1 MNTQIANPNKLLAT
15 NAQICALYTGVKNM
29 YTGTSIAFTDKTK
42 FSLGVLETHFP
53 VYSRPAIKHFAIQA

>member
-1 MNTQIANPNKLLAT
+1 MNTQIANSNKAPPI

>member
-1 MNTQIANPNKLLAT
+1 
-15 NAQICALYTGVKNM
+15 M
-29 YTGTSIAFTDKTK
+29 YTGTSMALIDKTK